1 MDVEGKA
8 LASRAPAVSFLTAIR
23 DYLLR
28 GILVDLAV
36 RRHNIRS
43 KESNGQWDRGL
54 QIMATKKD
62 DKPAGKDDSEVWSA
76 IAAFEQILEAMPN
89 DRTSIETLAHAYEQI
104 GDLSRAKEYVL
115 RLANVIVAEQDRDAA
130 GGMLEKVQSY
140 VAEDPAAADV
150 AKKLKELTEKA
161 QKAKPAK
168 AEPGQRE
175 AKPVKQEAAAAGVAT
190 GFNIANELPFAWN
203 LLQANEITQEEYS
216 AVVQDLTD
224 MSGTDATVTVSV
236 LHVLNDRGFKNL
248 GRIVASVAKDCGTP
262 VIALSSFDLQSESF
276 SLLPLDFMIKRG
288 AIVFELFGREALAV
302 VLNPYD
308 KQLMKD
314 VETLSGRKCYF
325 YLTQPFEFDGAIS
338 KIKGWFEQSSAAEK
352 EKEKEKGKK
361 P

>member
-1 MDVEGKA
+1 MAK
-8 LASRAPAVSFLTAIR
+8 
-23 DYLLR
+23 
-28 GILVDLAV
+28 
-36 RRHNIRS
+36 
-43 KESNGQWDRGL
+43 KEQE
-54 QIMATKKD
+54 KK
-62 DKPAGKDDSEVWSA
+62 KSGGADDSEVWSA

-115 RLANVIVAEQDRDAA
+115 RLAGVIVAEQDRDAA
-130 GGMLEKVQSY
+130 AGMLEKLLAY
-140 VAEDPAAADV
+140 GEDDPAAAEIG
-150 AKKLKELTEKA
+150 KRLKELTEKA
-161 QKAKPAK
+161 QKTKTPK

-175 AKPVKQEAAAAGVAT
+175 TAPTKQEPAATGVAT

-248 GRIVASVAKDCGTP
+248 ARIVAAVAKNCGTP
-262 VIALSSFDLQSESF
+262 VIALSSFDLQSEAF
-276 SLLPLDFMIKRG
+276 TLLPLNFMIKRG
-288 AIVFELFGREALAV
+288 AVVFELFGNEALAV

-325 YLTQPFEFDGAIS
+325 YLAQPFEFDAAIT
-338 KIKGWFEQSSAAEK
+338 KIKTWFESQSAA
-352 EKEKEKGKK
+352 GKK
-361 P
+361 ASTA